1 MSEVKSAA
9 PRKKGK
15 GMLFAIIGAV
25 VVLGGGAGAYFM
37 LGKKDPAAE
46 KKAAEHAVPLKL
58 PAQFIEMNPP
68 FVVNFE
74 GNASAR
80 FLQVQVQL
88 MTREPEMKEFLEH
101 NAPIIRNDLLL
112 LFGNKKVEEV
122 NTTEGK
128 EALRGA
134 ALEAVRKIVKDEGGK
149 PEGVE
154 AIYFTSFVMQ

>member
-9 PRKKGK
+9 PKKKGK
-15 GMLFAIIGAV
+15 GMLFGIIGAV
-25 VVLGGGAGAYFM
+25 VLLGGGGTAYA
-37 LGKKDPAAE
+37 LLGGKKDEHAKE
-46 KKAAEHAVPLKL
+46 AEHAAPVKL

-88 MTREPEMKEFLEH
+88 MTRELEMKEFLEH
-101 NAPIIRNDLLL
+101 NSPIIRNDLLL

-128 EALRGA
+128 EALRTA
-134 ALEAVRKIVKDEGGK
+134 ALEAVRKIIKDEGGK
-149 PEGVE
+149 PEALE
-154 AIYFTSFVMQ
+154 NIYFTSFVMQ

>member
-1 MSEVKSAA
+1 MSDAQSDA
-9 PRKKGK
+9 PKNKGK

-25 VVLGGGAGAYFM
+25 VLLGGGGAAYA
-37 LGKKDPAAE
+37 LLGGKKDDEHAKE
-46 KKAAEHAVPLKL
+46 AEHAAPVKL

-88 MTREPEMKEFLEH
+88 MTRELEMKEFLEH

-128 EALRGA
+128 EALRAA
-134 ALEAVRKIVKDEGGK
+134 ALEAVRKIIKDEGGK
-149 PEGVE
+149 PEALE
-154 AIYFTSFVMQ
+154 NIYFTSFVMQ